1 MRTCSFSRIVPNC
14 GRATSFLALALL
26 CAASVPSPLRAQ
38 GTGSPNTHVDAKR
51 LQGTLEK
58 LSEFG
63 RNPEGGVTR
72 LGYSETD
79 MAAREYV
86 MGLMKNAGLE
96 VRVDPAGNIFGRRAG
111 SEKLPILL
119 FGSHIDSVMHGGNFD
134 GDVGSMGGIEVMRA
148 LNAGRVKTRHPL
160 EVVIWTN
167 EEDNHF
173 ALGTL
178 GSGVAAGLLGPEIL
192 SRKDDQGLTLADWLR
207 RYGQDPAPL
216 TDARIQK
223 GALAAFIELHIEQGP
238 HLDEAKIPI
247 GIVQGIVGIKRSDC
261 VVTGFANHAGTT
273 PMSRRM
279 DALAAASR
287 EVLAVRE
294 TVREENG
301 HQVGTVG
308 YMKAEPGAVNVVPG
322 RAEFPVELRDL
333 DAAKKKRMWEQI
345 QVKFKQIDKEE
356 NVVTLCKSVD
366 DTEPAPTDPALQAV
380 IRDAAKSLGLTTMD
394 LPSEAGQDSQQIA
407 KTAPIGMIF
416 VPSRDGISHSPKEFT
431 PWQDVAN
438 GAEVLY
444 RVVLLLDDRMN

>member
-1 MRTCSFSRIVPNC
+1 M
-14 GRATSFLALALL
+14 
-26 CAASVPSPLRAQ
+26 
-38 GTGSPNTHVDAKR
+38 GS
-51 LQGTLEK
+51 L
-58 LSEFG
+58 
-63 RNPEGGVTR
+63 
-72 LGYSETD
+72 
-79 MAAREYV
+79 
-86 MGLMKNAGLE
+86 
-96 VRVDPAGNIFGRRAG
+96 
-111 SEKLPILL
+111 
-119 FGSHIDSVMHGGNFD
+119 
-134 GDVGSMGGIEVMRA
+134 EVMRA
-148 LNAGRVKTRHPL
+148 LHDAKVKTRHPL

-167 EEDNHF
+167 EEGNHF

-207 RYGQDPAPL
+207 RYGQDPSHL
-216 TDARIQK
+216 TEARIPK

-247 GIVQGIVGIKRSDC
+247 GIVRGIVGIKRSDC

-273 PMSRRM
+273 PMNRRK
-279 DALAAASR
+279 DALVAASK

-294 TVREENG
+294 AVREENG

-308 YMKAEPGAVNVVPG
+308 YMRAEPGAVNVVPG

-333 DAAKKKRMWEQI
+333 DAAKIKRMWEHI

-356 NVVTLCKSVD
+356 NVVTLCTSVD
-366 DTEPAPTDPALQAV
+366 DTEPAPTNVALQAA

-407 KTAPIGMIF
+407 KIAPIAMIF

-431 PWQDVAN
+431 SWQDIAN

-444 RVVLLLDDRMN
+444 RVVLLLDDRLNRN